1 MYLVLFSKSS
11 ASAFASA
18 CAYKMLS
25 VTLCC
30 TVCDMGKYYSNVIPS
45 ITGLSPTVGSNGS
58 SRVGVFLCFGGFF
71 SLFVWGVLCFVL
83 LGFFPVIFLVV
94 FCFILVLL
102 LVLVFFN
109 IELFLTKL
117 SFSVFKMHAMPKN
130 RNY

>member
-1 MYLVLFSKSS
+1 MFWG
-11 ASAFASA
+11 FFFP
-18 CAYKMLS
+18 
-25 VTLCC
+25 
-30 TVCDMGKYYSNVIPS
+30 VC
-45 ITGLSPTVGSNGS
+45 L
-58 SRVGVFLCFGGFF
+58 GGFVF
-71 SLFVWGVLCFVL
+71 CFV
-83 LGFFPVIFLVV
+83 GFFPVIFLIVV

>member
-1 MYLVLFSKSS
+1 MFW
-11 ASAFASA
+11 
-18 CAYKMLS
+18 
-25 VTLCC
+25 
-30 TVCDMGKYYSNVIPS
+30 
-45 ITGLSPTVGSNGS
+45 
-58 SRVGVFLCFGGFF
+58 GFF
-71 SLFVWGVLCFVL
+71 SLFVWGGLCFVL
-83 LGFFPVIFLVV
+83 LGFFPVIFLVVV